1 MAFET
6 GAIRGV
12 SSVYGTRK
20 VGGAQGTQPSSG
32 INREATVNFDGD
44 QLPQEVTLP
53 AGAVV
58 THILEEFATGAVTT
72 AEVGAVDVSA
82 ADGAEANYVAVPLGG
97 DLTITGPTAGTVV
110 VKYDFVV

>member
-6 GAIRGV
+6 DGTRGV

-20 VGGAQGTQPSSG
+20 LGGAQGTQPSSG
-32 INREATVNFDGD
+32 IGREATVNFDGD
-44 QLPQEVTLP
+44 SLPKEVSLP

-58 THILEEFATGAVTT
+58 TDILLDFATGSLAT
-72 AEVGAVDVSA
+72 AEVGSVDIST
-82 ADGAEANYVAVPLGG
+82 ADGSTSVAAPLGG

-110 VKYDFVV
+110 VKYDFAL